1 MNVRTAIVAFFTAC
15 GIALIAQDD
24 PQVPLRDGEREVA
37 SGNYAAAAVHMRAAL
52 NIVGGVVSEPA
63 LMRSVILRT
72 AEVES
77 LAGNFDEA
85 DKLVRTLQ
93 QFEGAST
100 EDTVRAQ
107 TVLARCERELGNLRA
122 ATTAA
127 SEAVNLALAHSDLN
141 VDWTLNAFAEL
152 AEIRRMDGNFAEA
165 RRLTASFG
173 SANMA
178 SPRLSAA
185 ALAAPAQIAW
195 SDGHVADAPR
205 LAETVLA
212 TRTRARPADHPDL
225 LVLRELLARV
235 ALGEGRL
242 QDAAQFLN
250 GLSEAARLRLGAS
263 HPFTIDSQLTEA
275 SYYARR
281 AAYNESE
288 TRLDQATTAAAR
300 LPANSLVRLRMTEMR
315 VIVAL
320 GLHRSVDADSAAA
333 QAAQFAAK
341 DRADAPQ
348 MAAVLNIQ
356 AAAAIDQ
363 RKFSDA
369 RTLLQNADSILA
381 SRAAETQADRMD
393 TLMYS
398 GLLAAAGGDGRKAV
412 DTLGKW
418 VNLRGPQANDEPE
431 AVVLRTLARSA
442 MLQKEYAQAA
452 NSFTRALAIRSDIGG
467 LPDQE
472 LSSDYLDLGTA
483 LKSSNK
489 LPEAVTAFRRALDL
503 RERPGEARPE
513 SLPVYTA
520 LADTL
525 LTERKPSEALPY
537 LETRLR
543 LVDPSGLARSDDTLR
558 LADQVS
564 RLEFSEG
571 RYQQAEPLL
580 RRLYDAALAGQGPA
594 AQDRAELL
602 ARLGDV
608 ETKLNRNG
616 EAVRFLDELS
626 RIDLLRK
633 KLPEASEAAEQAA
646 EAGKKSTSPLSI
658 ASSLNAL
665 ADIRVAQGKLDDAAG
680 LYEQARSTEGA
691 DSRARAISLNGL
703 GRIALNKKQWN
714 DADTLLN
721 QALEAVRTDS
731 NPSPGLEAL
740 VVANLAASQLAAD
753 HADRATELYT
763 RFLALEPLSHP
774 PEDPPLLEQLDEL
787 ARFYSVRNRRSQD
800 VLDVYNRVLRSS
812 QLVFGDQSDEF
823 AWALFNEAE
832 FYRNQKQYND
842 AAPLYERSAGLFRA
856 RYGDQSDEMRNVT
869 GSLSDVYRAEG
880 RPQDAIQ
887 LLEPLV
893 SSGAS
898 GDASVLQGDLLDRL
912 AGLYRQTGNQ
922 AEAIRI
928 YENLANTYAA
938 QAPAFQNSK
947 WLEATKNLI
956 AANVEAKKAK
966 EATALYDKAVVRIH
980 TSARKDTPS
989 EVNLM
994 HAYSA
999 VLRKQN
1005 RAKEA
1010 DSIENKAKRIEQN
1023 LGGR

>member
-15 GIALIAQDD
+15 GLALIAQDD

-37 SGNYAAAAVHMRAAL
+37 SGNYTAAAVHMRAAL
-52 NIVGGVVSEPA
+52 NIVVGVVSEPA

-107 TVLARCERELGNLRA
+107 TVLARSESARGNQRA

-127 SEAVNLALAHSDLN
+127 SDAVNLALAHSDLN
-141 VDWTLNAFAEL
+141 IDWRLNALAEL
-152 AEIRRMDGNFAEA
+152 AEIRRLDGNFAEA
-165 RRLTASFG
+165 RRLTATFG

-178 SPRLSAA
+178 SPRLSAT

-195 SDGHVADAPR
+195 SDGHVVDARR
-205 LAETVLA
+205 LAEAALA
-212 TRTRARPADHPDL
+212 IRTRARPADHPDL
-225 LVLRELLARV
+225 LMLRELLARV

-242 QDAAQFLN
+242 QDAAQSLN
-250 GLSEAARLRLGAS
+250 GLSEAARPRLGAS

-288 TRLDQATTAAAR
+288 SRLDRATSAAAR
-300 LPANSLVRLRMTEMR
+300 LPANSRVRLRLTEMR
-315 VIVAL
+315 AIVAL
-320 GLHRSVDADSAAA
+320 GLHRSTDAASAAA

-348 MAAVLNIQ
+348 MATVLNVQ

-363 RKFSDA
+363 RRFSDA
-369 RTLLQNADSILA
+369 QTLLQNADSILA
-381 SRAAETQADRMD
+381 SRAAETETDRMD

-398 GLLAAAGGDGRKAV
+398 GLLAAGAGDTRKAV

-418 VNLRGPQANDEPE
+418 VNLRGTQANDEPE

-442 MLQKEYAQAA
+442 MLQKDYAQAA

-467 LPDQE
+467 LPDRE

-503 RERPGEARPE
+503 RERPGESRPE

-525 LTERKPSEALPY
+525 LAERKPSEALPY

-543 LVDPSGLARSDDTLR
+543 LIDPSGRARSDDTLR

-571 RYQQAEPLL
+571 RYQNAEPLL

-608 ETKLNRNG
+608 ETKLSRNS
-616 EAVRFLDELS
+616 EAVRFLEELS

-633 KLPEASEAAEQAA
+633 KLPEASDAAERAA
-646 EAGKKSTSPLSI
+646 EAGKKSTSPISI

-665 ADIRVAQGKLDDAAG
+665 ADIRVAQGKLDDAAA

-721 QALEAVRTDS
+721 QALEAVRLDS

-753 HADRATELYT
+753 HADRATELYA

-787 ARFYSVRNRRSQD
+787 ARFYSVRNRTQD
-800 VLDVYNRVLRSS
+800 VLDVYNRGLRSS

-823 AWALFNEAE
+823 ARALFQEAE
-832 FYRNQKQYND
+832 FYRNQKQYKE
-842 AAPLYERSAGLFRA
+842 ATPLYERSAQLYRA
-856 RYGDQSDEMRNVT
+856 LYGDRSDQVQNVT
-869 GSLSDVYRAEG
+869 ISLVDAYRAEA

-893 SSGAS
+893 NTGTS
-898 GDASVLQGDLLDRL
+898 GDASLLQGDLLDRL
-912 AGLYRQTGNQ
+912 AGLYRQTSNQ

-928 YENLANTYAA
+928 YENLVNNYAA

-956 AANVEAKKAK
+956 AANVEAKKVK
-966 EATALYDKAVVRIH
+966 EATALYDKAVLRIH

-989 EVNLM
+989 EVSLM
-994 HAYSA
+994 RAYSA
-999 VLRKQN
+999 VLRKEN

-1010 DSIENKAKRIEQN
+1010 DSIENKAKRIEQS